1 MTRWYWAKIVLGMLA
16 IFVVGMVGA
25 NVMSAGKEKAT
36 RFVASDASITLP
48 MFGMPFMLEG
58 SNIGKLKRL
67 KIERSA
73 PESVRAIHLTAEL
86 DSDAVL
92 QKLATCQISLD
103 DFDTIDEN
111 STFVCVEPVDSI
123 TRGMDRFGTIRLE
136 PSGELHIL
144 LAPEEVRNKL
154 AHIDGNEAAPDSVNG
169 LTVNVDGAPVL
180 RIRASSGQP

>member
-1 MTRWYWAKIVLGMLA
+1 VPVRRARRSRDVPELQRFWLKLLKVGTVVSAWAGQAPPLQPPQWEAIMTRWYWAKIVLGMLA

-111 STFVCVEPVDSI
+111 STFVCVEPVDS
-123 TRGMDRFGTIRLE
+123 
-136 PSGELHIL
+136 
-144 LAPEEVRNKL
+144 
-154 AHIDGNEAAPDSVNG
+154 
-169 LTVNVDGAPVL
+169 
-180 RIRASSGQP
+180 